1 MDNWAKRR
9 MAELHARAPKKRQ
22 AHKALKFAYVP
33 LPWGYRVFAIAGRGA
48 PIVLHALREQKISG
62 RGDVA
67 ITAALLKQ
75 WGVSHGTRNNTIKR
89 LTAAGEATV
98 RYRGKKFRGCPLLTM
113 HIPETGGGDQAAE
126 QSVQ

>member
-1 MDNWAKRR
+1 MDGWAKQRL
-9 MAELHARAPKKRQ
+9 AELHARAPKKQQ
-22 AHKALKFAYVP
+22 ASKTQKFAHVP

-48 PIVLHALREQKISG
+48 PIILHAIHEQKTRG
-62 RGDVA
+62 RRDVA

-75 WGVSHGTRNNTIKR
+75 WGVSRGTRTNTLKR

-113 HIPETGGGDQAAE
+113 HIPKTRGDATG
-126 QSVQ
+126 